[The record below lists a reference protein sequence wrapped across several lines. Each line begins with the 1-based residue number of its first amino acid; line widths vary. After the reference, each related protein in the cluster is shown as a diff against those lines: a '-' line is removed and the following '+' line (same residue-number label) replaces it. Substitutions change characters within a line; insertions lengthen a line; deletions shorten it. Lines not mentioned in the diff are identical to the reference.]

1 MKKLI
6 SLALGSII
14 VLAACSSHH
23 EEKSSNASHH
33 KQEEHSKKNDK
44 AKENHKKK
52 AKNEN
57 HNHSAQEQEQLANAQ
72 VEQQNQQVTQNQ
84 QTAQN
89 TQAQQQYN
97 EDDDY
102 PFAPG
107 QELTEE
113 EQDRAIEAFNAYAKK
128 HGLTD
133 LPAGDAMFPMPGT
146 ENAIDQSSAPK
157 PDPWVQDQIDWAKS
171 QGLE

>member
-14 VLAACSSHH
+14 VLAACGSHH
-23 EEKSSNASHH
+23 DEKSSDVSHH
-33 KQEEHSKKNDK
+33 KKEEHSKKNDK
-44 AKENHKKK
+44 AKEKHKKK
-52 AKNEN
+52 AKDEN
-57 HNHSAQEQEQLANAQ
+57 QNNNVQEQEQVANTQ

-89 TQAQQQYN
+89 AQIQEQYN
-97 EDDDY
+97 EDDYY

-146 ENAIDQSSAPK
+146 EKAADQPSAPK

>member
-1 MKKLI
+1 MKKLMT
-6 SLALGSII
+6 LVLGSLII
-14 VLAACSSHH
+14 LTACGSHQDSKH
-23 EEKSSNASHH
+23 DDKSEN
-33 KQEEHSKKNDK
+33 KKEEHSKKNDK
-44 AKENHKKK
+44 AKEKHKKK
-52 AKNEN
+52 AKDEN
-57 HNHSAQEQEQLANAQ
+57 QNNSAQDQGQLANAQ
-72 VEQQNQQVTQNQ
+72 VEQQNQLVTQNQ

-146 ENAIDQSSAPK
+146 ENANDQTQSK

>member
-23 EEKSSNASHH
+23 DEKSSDASHH

-52 AKNEN
+52 AKDEN
-57 HNHSAQEQEQLANAQ
+57 QNHSAQEQEQLANAQ
-72 VEQQNQQVTQNQ
+72 VEQQNQQ
-84 QTAQN
+84 TAQN
-89 TQAQQQYN
+89 TQPQQQYN
-97 EDDDY
+97 EDDYY